1 MLGPVCVIMINP
13 KIPRMEYAIS
23 VWLVS
28 DKQVY
33 LCRRINTEKFHGK
46 WQPVWRELEMS
57 ELPMPGAVKAVEE
70 QTGIVI
76 TESRLHWAQT
86 ISNENIT
93 NICWVYLV
101 NLKNDEI
108 PRAPQEP
115 EMSNWVLYRLD
126 KAAILDLV
134 PGFRVVAVK
143 LLKSL
148 KKGATVT
155 Q

>member
-13 KIPRMEYAIS
+13 KIPRMEYAS
-23 VWLVS
+23 AVWLVS

-33 LCRRINTEKFHGK
+33 LCRRINTTTYHGK
-46 WQPVWRELEMS
+46 WQPVWRELAIS
-57 ELPMPGAVKAVEE
+57 ELPMAGACKAVEE
-70 QTGIVI
+70 QTGLTI

-86 ISNENIT
+86 LSDENIT
-93 NICWVYLV
+93 RMCWVYLV
-101 NLKNDEI
+101 HLNKDEI
-108 PRAPQEP
+108 PRAPQDM
-115 EMSNWVLYRLD
+115 EMSDWVLCRLD

-134 PGFRVVAVK
+134 PGFRVIAVK